1 MIMTI
6 AKYINRSGADVALTP
21 DPCNP
26 GRYAVWDCGK
36 QQYIERGIERQEATL
51 RIQRGDY
58 PYVYRAAEE
67 AGLVRDWPYDFHR

>member
-21 DPCNP
+21 DPRNP
-26 GRYAVWDCGK
+26 GRYAEWDCGK
-36 QQYIERGIERQEATL
+36 QQYIERGIEWQEAAL

-58 PYVYRAAEE
+58 PYVCRAAEE
-67 AGLVRDWPYDFHR
+67 YGLVRDWPYDFHR